1 MSEGGWG
8 WGKPRLINC
17 YAVSGQ
23 FVSWLPW
30 LWCVTCRWGHSGY
43 KELYPEDFVSS
54 ESSGSEEE
62 EEEEKSYRA
71 RERAKA
77 RKRSVPD
84 PEISS
89 HKKRRKETKQKKRFV
104 LVQCVLTTAS

>member
-1 MSEGGWG
+1 MGEGGWV
-8 WGKPRLINC
+8 RVRVSVNC
-17 YAVSGQ
+17 YAVCGQ

-54 ESSGSEEE
+54 ESCGSEEE
-62 EEEEKSYRA
+62 EEEEDEWYGA
-71 RERAKA
+71 HERAKA

-84 PEISS
+84 TGVSS
-89 HKKRRKETKQKKRFV
+89 HKKRRKLTKQKKRSV
-104 LVQCVLTTAS
+104 HVQCVLTTAS